1 MKAVVKYGNQD
12 GMVEIREVSIPKIG
26 PNEVLLKV
34 MAAGICG
41 SDIEMWHNKQSF
53 PVNTPVISGHE
64 FCGVIE
70 EVGKD
75 VKGFKK
81 GDKVTSETHAY
92 VCGRCRFCR
101 SGNYHLCPERLGFGY
116 GVDGAFTSYV
126 KVRQEI
132 LHSAPENISFEEASL
147 TEPLCVGYNAVA
159 VVSKLS
165 PGDTVVIIGPG
176 PIGLNCLQVAK
187 VLGAGELIIIGTKV
201 DDKRLK
207 VAKEL
212 GADICIN
219 LDEQDPVSI
228 VMDKTKGV
236 GADLVV
242 NAAGNSASMYQ
253 SLQLVRRLG
262 QITKVGWGPKPL
274 NFSLDLL
281 ISKSVI
287 LRGSFSHNWQTWEH
301 VIKLMKKDKL
311 KAKPLITHIFPITEW
326 KKGYKL
332 MEGKEAIKVVLKPV
346 S

>member
-1 MKAVVKYGNQD
+1 MKAVVKYGNKD

-75 VKGFKK
+75 VKGFKE

-116 GVDGAFTSYV
+116 GADGAFTSYV

-132 LHSAPENISFEEASL
+132 LHLVPENIPFEEASL

-165 PGDTVVIIGPG
+165 AGDTVVIIGPG

-219 LDEQDPVSI
+219 LDEQDPVSM
-228 VMDKTKGV
+228 VMDKTKGA

-242 NAAGNSASMYQ
+242 NATGNSASMYQ

-274 NFSLDLL
+274 NFSLDPL
-281 ISKSVI
+281 ISKSVT

-301 VIKLMKKDKL
+301 VIKLMEKSKL

-332 MEGKEAIKVVLKPV
+332 MEDKEAIKVVLKPV

>member
-1 MKAVVKYGNQD
+1 
-12 GMVEIREVSIPKIG
+12 
-26 PNEVLLKV
+26 
-34 MAAGICG
+34 
-41 SDIEMWHNKQSF
+41 
-53 PVNTPVISGHE
+53 
-64 FCGVIE
+64 
-70 EVGKD
+70 
-75 VKGFKK
+75 
-81 GDKVTSETHAY
+81 
-92 VCGRCRFCR
+92 
-101 SGNYHLCPERLGFGY
+101 
-116 GVDGAFTSYV
+116 
-126 KVRQEI
+126 VRQEI
-132 LHSAPENISFEEASL
+132 LHLVPENIPFEEASL

-165 PGDTVVIIGPG
+165 PGDTAVIIGPG

-187 VLGAGELIIIGTKV
+187 VLGAGELIIIGIKA
-201 DDKRLK
+201 DGKRLK

-228 VMDKTKGV
+228 VMDKTQGV

-242 NAAGNSASMYQ
+242 NAVGNSASMYQ

-262 QITKVGWGPKPL
+262 QITKVGWGPEPL

-281 ISKSVI
+281 ISKSVT

-301 VIKLMKKDKL
+301 VTKLMKKDKL

-332 MEGKEAIKVVLKPV
+332 MESKEAIKVVLKPV